1 LTSYS
6 LYTDTLQKWYIENIA
21 PDWPQIVKE
30 TLSILQKEDELKE
43 IVRLVGPDALPES
56 DKEILEAARMIRE
69 DFLAQHAYH
78 PVDSYC
84 QIEKSYLML
93 KAIIQFHKE
102 ARNKVNEGVPLS
114 KIMSLP
120 VKDEIARM
128 KIVPFSEFKK
138 VYEHIMDKIKEQF
151 SEISK

>member
-1 LTSYS
+1 
-6 LYTDTLQKWYIENIA
+6 
-21 PDWPQIVKE
+21 
-30 TLSILQKEDELKE
+30 
-43 IVRLVGPDALPES
+43 
-56 DKEILEAARMIRE
+56 
-69 DFLAQHAYH
+69 
-78 PVDSYC
+78 DSYC